1 MMDFLRDRTDSVDF
15 LRDRTDRMDRTDRTD
30 RQTEKER
37 AAGVFLFYFIFTDSE
52 LGQSA
57 AQSLCDGLQLFQ
69 LRLLTTPLLTQDLF
83 LHPLVTLSRTHSTPA
98 QDYRTQ
104 NSPTIVFLYTGDCL
118 RIPKTEVVEGYFVL
132 IPIL

>member
-1 MMDFLRDRTDSVDF
+1 MDVLRDRTDSV
-15 LRDRTDRMDRTDRTD
+15 DRTD

-69 LRLLTTPLLTQDLF
+69 LRLLTTPLLTQDLV

-104 NSPTIVFLYTGDCL
+104 NSPTFLYTGDCL
-118 RIPKTEVVEGYFVL
+118 TIPKTEVVDSYFVV
-132 IPIL
+132 IPIQ